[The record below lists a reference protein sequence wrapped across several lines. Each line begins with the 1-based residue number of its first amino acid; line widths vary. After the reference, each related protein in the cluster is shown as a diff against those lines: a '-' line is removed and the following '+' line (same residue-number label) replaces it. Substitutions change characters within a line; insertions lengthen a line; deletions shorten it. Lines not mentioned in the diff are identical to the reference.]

1 MAKLRV
7 KAPDGKTLVVQIPA
21 GTDPSQY
28 DAMASAAVAHYTQR
42 SAPLSPQ
49 SNGNAPVDATGHAT
63 GTPDQQIDFERGQ
76 YPDAMNTTG
85 SPSLDVA
92 MAAEAAP
99 KLAMAAPGLVRGIAE
114 GVADIPGTAAEF
126 GSKVAELGGKAKSA
140 LQGGWDALTG
150 NTPRGFGY
158 AQGAGATPEARSLA
172 KEAISMANEPQEELG
187 KLVNRAQAP
196 ANALPPE
203 GGEAA
208 IPSAPE
214 FETPI
219 RQGIMSGKEEMMNAA
234 EAQRKQV
241 GEAIENV
248 LKKYDGNGSFYD
260 PTAYNGQVKSMLL
273 RDSSGEVM
281 MTGAQGQINEAIKE
295 AASSMADFA
304 KDGPIKWSDAARVK
318 TLMQGNGKWGQ
329 AGLSRA
335 QDAYNTAATLL
346 KEDIDKQAMEML
358 GKQGGNVQ
366 EYQQLRDAYGKLSSL
381 SDSLN
386 VAAKRQFANS
396 AIPWWV
402 KMGAGAAIGSG
413 GASVIKGISGH

>member
-1 MAKLRV
+1 MATLRI
-7 KAPDGKTLVVQIPA
+7 KAPDGKTLAIQVPE

-28 DAMASAAVAHYTQR
+28 EGMVDEAVQHY
-42 SAPLSPQ
+42 
-49 SNGNAPVDATGHAT
+49 
-63 GTPDQQIDFERGQ
+63 QQNNPANPESMEFERSGN
-76 YPDAMNTTG
+76 YPASSYTTFA
-85 SPSLDVA
+85 PSMDIA

-99 KLAMAAPGLVRGIAE
+99 KLVMAAPGMIKAIPSVAKGIAE
-114 GVADIPGTAAEF
+114 GVADLPGTVAEAS
-126 GSKVAELGGKAKSA
+126 SKIAELGSKAKGA
-140 LQGGWDALTG
+140 LKGGWDALTG

-158 AQGAGATPEARSLA
+158 AQGAGATPEARELA
-172 KEAISMANEPQEELG
+172 KDAIKMANQPQEELG
-187 KLVNRAQAP
+187 QLVNRAKAP

-208 IPSAPE
+208 IPSSPE
-214 FETPI
+214 FQTPI

-260 PTAYNGQVKSMLL
+260 PTAYNNQIKSMLL
-273 RDSSGEVM
+273 RDSGGEVM
-281 MTGAQGQINEAIKE
+281 TTGAQGQINEAIKE

-304 KDGPIKWSDAARVK
+304 KEGPIKWSDAAQVK

-335 QDAYNTAATLL
+335 QEAYNTAATLL

-381 SDSLN
+381 SESLN

-402 KMGAGAAIGSG
+402 KMAAGGMLAGKA
-413 GASVIKGISGH
+413 ASVVKGITGH

>member
-1 MAKLRV
+1 MATLRI
-7 KAPDGKTLVVQIPA
+7 KAPDGKTLAIQVPE
-21 GTDPSQY
+21 GTDPAQY
-28 DAMASAAVAHYTQR
+28 ESMVDEAVQHYSASNNDKAHAEGHQGANESALDYERGPNYPASSYTTDAPSMDIAMA
-42 SAPLSPQ
+42 
-49 SNGNAPVDATGHAT
+49 VD
-63 GTPDQQIDFERGQ
+63 
-76 YPDAMNTTG
+76 
-85 SPSLDVA
+85 
-92 MAAEAAP
+92 AAP
-99 KLAMAAPGLVRGIAE
+99 KLAMAAPKLVKAIPGAVKGIAE
-114 GVADIPGTAAEF
+114 GVADLPGTAAEF
-126 GSKVAELGGKAKSA
+126 GSKVAELGGKAKDA
-140 LQGGWDALTG
+140 LRGGWDALTG

-158 AQGAGATPEARSLA
+158 AQGAGATPEARELA
-172 KEAISMANEPQEELG
+172 KDAIKMANEPQPELG

-196 ANALPPE
+196 AGSLAPE

-234 EAQRKQV
+234 EGQRQQV
-241 GEAIENV
+241 GKAIENV

-260 PTAYNGQVKSMLL
+260 PTAYNNQIKSMLL

-281 MTGAQGQINEAIKE
+281 TSGAQGQINEAIKE

-304 KDGPIKWSDAARVK
+304 KEGPIKWSDAAQVK

-335 QDAYNTAATLL
+335 QEAYNTAATLL
-346 KEDIDKQAMEML
+346 KEDIDKQAMSML
-358 GKQGGNVQ
+358 QKQGGNVQ
-366 EYQQLRDAYGKLSSL
+366 EYQTLRDAYGKLSSL

-402 KMGAGAAIGSG
+402 KMGVGGMLAGKA
-413 GASVIKGISGH
+413 ASVVKGITGH